1 MTKKALNLETR
12 RAIRITVTQINNSD
26 HWQLWLGR
34 NVVEVLWAVP
44 GNIPSLLGRVAYY
57 DNWRK
62 SNIF

>member
-1 MTKKALNLETR
+1 MTQKAMNLEKK
-12 RAIRITVTQINNSD
+12 RAIKITVTQSNNQD

-44 GNIPSLLGRVAYY
+44 GNIPSLLSRITYY

-62 SNIF
+62 NNIF